1 MPFYEYQCNACEHR
15 LEVLQKISDE
25 PLCYCPECGEASL
38 KKLISRSAFR
48 LKGDGWYET
57 DFKNSG
63 AKDASDKKSGAKDG
77 NDKKVSGTD
86 TKDADKSA
94 TGKTASADKDKA
106 SKKSSSSAASSNQ
119 NA

>member
-63 AKDASDKKSGAKDG
+63 AKNGSDKKV
-77 NDKKVSGTD
+77 NGTD

-94 TGKTASADKDKA
+94 TGKTASADKDNA
-106 SKKSSSSAASSNQ
+106 SKKPSSSAASSNQ
-119 NA
+119 ST

>member
-63 AKDASDKKSGAKDG
+63 TKDANAKNGSDKKV
-77 NDKKVSGTD
+77 NGTD
-86 TKDADKSA
+86 SKDADKSA
-94 TGKTASADKDKA
+94 TSKTASADKDKA
-106 SKKSSSSAASSNQ
+106 SKKPSSSAASSNQ
-119 NA
+119 SA

>member
-63 AKDASDKKSGAKDG
+63 AKNGSDKKSGS
-77 NDKKVSGTD
+77 DKKVNGTD

-106 SKKSSSSAASSNQ
+106 SKKPSSSVASSNQ